1 MDLAALTSTTAF
13 IGYGLFLIVCFC
25 CYRLMRGKNYLILIA
40 WPILIYFL
48 GPTFT
53 ALFADAPVL
62 RRYVFPETILAETL
76 MIFAY
81 FVALLVADRIFDIS
95 SIIKISTT
103 SSTIRRLSEGP
114 AFLALFCTVTAIA
127 LVLQIRL
134 LAEYGSL
141 LSGSYL
147 LDNVAEGLIPY
158 WGFLA
163 GLYEII
169 FLLFVVFLL
178 GDRHALKHQVV
189 VVGLYLI
196 TAALRVAGGTRLVLV
211 KEIAFLLI
219 LFYLRGSVTKKRL
232 GVIALVVLVAG
243 SAVGTLRSQNQ
254 TAAAILGPLFG
265 IVMEGGLNAL
275 TLNIAYRVQDG
286 GFVSANA
293 DTLHTIL
300 FVAISAI
307 PSFARFG
314 MQQSDLDVL
323 SPYMTL
329 PVNFGF
335 DTAWPVG
342 SMSGFGTL
350 CYICSYPILASVI
363 LAFTIGL
370 LFRYTPAGSMKRIIV
385 IVFAVNAIHF
395 WRDPIDIAV
404 KLLVQGV
411 ACGIVLLCLSRVSAH
426 IMRRPPALSSAG
438 P

>member
-1 MDLAALTSTTAF
+1 
-13 IGYGLFLIVCFC
+13 
-25 CYRLMRGKNYLILIA
+25 MRDRNYLILIA

-62 RRYVFPETILAETL
+62 RRYVFPETIVAETL

-95 SIIKISTT
+95 SVIKISI
-103 SSTIRRLSEGP
+103 SSPTIRKLSEGP
-114 AFLALFCTVTAIA
+114 AFFVLFCTVTAIA

-134 LAEYGSL
+134 LVEYGSL
-141 LSGSYL
+141 VSGSYL
-147 LDNVAEGLIPY
+147 LDSVAEGLIPY

-178 GDRHALKHQVV
+178 GDRHALKHQVI

-196 TAALRVAGGTRLVLV
+196 SAALRVAGGTRLVLV
-211 KEIAFLLI
+211 KEAAFLLI
-219 LFYLRGSVTKKRL
+219 LFYLRGGVTMKKL
-232 GVIALVVLVAG
+232 GVLALVVLVAG
-243 SAVGTLRSQNQ
+243 SAVGVLRSQNE
-254 TAAAILGPLFG
+254 TAATILGPVYG

-275 TLNIAYRVQDG
+275 TLNIAYRVQDS
-286 GFVSANA
+286 GFVSDNA

-300 FVAISAI
+300 FVALSAI
-307 PSFARFG
+307 PSFIRFG
-314 MQQSDLDVL
+314 IQQSDLDVL

-370 LFRYTPAGSMKRIIV
+370 LFRYMPAGNVKRIIV

-411 ACGIVLLCLSRVSAH
+411 ACGFVLLCLSRVSAH
-426 IMRRPPALSSAG
+426 IMRRPPAFSSARL
-438 P
+438 

>member
-1 MDLAALTSTTAF
+1 
-13 IGYGLFLIVCFC
+13 
-25 CYRLMRGKNYLILIA
+25 MRERNYLILIA

-62 RRYVFPETILAETL
+62 RRYVFPETIVAETV

-95 SIIKISTT
+95 SIIKISITN
-103 SSTIRRLSEGP
+103 STIRRLSEGP
-114 AFLALFCTVTAIA
+114 AFLALFCAVTAVA
-127 LVLQIRL
+127 LVLQIKL

-141 LSGSYL
+141 LSGTYL
-147 LDNVAEGLIPY
+147 LDSVADGLIPY

-169 FLLFVVFLL
+169 FLFFVVFLL
-178 GDRHALKHQVV
+178 SDQHTLKQQVI

-196 TAALRVAGGTRLVLV
+196 TATLRVAGGTRLVLV

-232 GVIALVVLVAG
+232 AVLALVVLVAG
-243 SAVGTLRSQNQ
+243 SAVGVLRSQSD
-254 TAAAILGPLFG
+254 TAATVLGPLFG

-275 TLNIAYRVQDG
+275 TLNIAYKVQDS
-286 GFVSANA
+286 GFVSDNA
-293 DTLHTIL
+293 DTLHTVL
-300 FVAISAI
+300 FIALSTI
-307 PSFARFG
+307 PTFARFG

-363 LAFTIGL
+363 VAFTIGL
-370 LFRYTPAGSMKRIIV
+370 LFRYMPAGSLKRIVV
-385 IVFAVNAIHF
+385 IVFVVDAIHF

-411 ACGIVLLCLSRVSAH
+411 ACGIILLCLSRVSAH
-426 IMRRPPALSSAG
+426 LVRRPPTLTSARL
-438 P
+438 